1 MRRIAEYHIIEQ
13 VVSDGEIQWVALAPG
28 RQDGF
33 PIAEHVARAE
43 LEARGPNYRH
53 WTWDLPADSLPCFRG
68 KEPRARHR
76 DADDGALEPTQRFG
90 SQKA

>member
-13 VVSDGEIQWVALAPG
+13 VISDGEPRWVALVPG

-33 PIAEHVARAE
+33 AIAEHVAKAE

-68 KEPRARHR
+68 SGQRARDHGADELEIGS
-76 DADDGALEPTQRFG
+76 DATLLLRQ
-90 SQKA
+90 